1 MKSRLD
7 KYDNK
12 ESFSRVNKNQNLYD
26 DIYSNTNYSNMV
38 VIDDSNE
45 IDISKIKEIIDKQK
59 NVNKRVDKTPN
70 LEKEYDSIVPPKN
83 YENKLYD
90 INEVLKEAKSQR
102 DIMEDANE
110 KRKIQNYKFNENLDE
125 ELSKTRKVY
134 ESLVK
139 EEKELLNIMNTLTN
153 VSSVDLAKD
162 MFNDL
167 TEDSEKT
174 QLIKP
179 TDLADKV
186 DVRKVPDEN
195 TEEYST
201 DTFMFSS
208 KDFDDISDLRES
220 VRKSSTFIKI
230 LIVLVVLIVLAGA
243 GFIVALTG
251 EIMTMPGLPKVPAA
265 TKIDVD
271 ESGKITGLF

>member
-186 DVRKVPDEN
+186 DIRKVPDEN

-201 DTFMFSS
+201 DT
-208 KDFDDISDLRES
+208 RES

-243 GFIVALTG
+243 GFIVYNFF
-251 EIMTMPGLPKVPAA
+251 IK
-265 TKIDVD
+265 
-271 ESGKITGLF
+271 

>member
-167 TEDSEKT
+167 T
-174 QLIKP
+174 
-179 TDLADKV
+179 ADKV

-243 GFIVALTG
+243 GFIVYNFF
-251 EIMTMPGLPKVPAA
+251 IK
-265 TKIDVD
+265 
-271 ESGKITGLF
+271 

>member
-1 MKSRLD
+1 
-7 KYDNK
+7 
-12 ESFSRVNKNQNLYD
+12 
-26 DIYSNTNYSNMV
+26 
-38 VIDDSNE
+38 
-45 IDISKIKEIIDKQK
+45 
-59 NVNKRVDKTPN
+59 
-70 LEKEYDSIVPPKN
+70 
-83 YENKLYD
+83 
-90 INEVLKEAKSQR
+90 
-102 DIMEDANE
+102 
-110 KRKIQNYKFNENLDE
+110 
-125 ELSKTRKVY
+125 
-134 ESLVK
+134 
-139 EEKELLNIMNTLTN
+139 
-153 VSSVDLAKD
+153 

-243 GFIVALTG
+243 GFIVYNFF
-251 EIMTMPGLPKVPAA
+251 IK
-265 TKIDVD
+265 
-271 ESGKITGLF
+271 

>member
-243 GFIVALTG
+243 GFI
-251 EIMTMPGLPKVPAA
+251 IYNFFIK
-265 TKIDVD
+265 
-271 ESGKITGLF
+271 

>member
-139 EEKELLNIMNTLTN
+139 EEKELLNIMMKIQRNIVQIHLCL
-153 VSSVDLAKD
+153 V
-162 MFNDL
+162 
-167 TEDSEKT
+167 
-174 QLIKP
+174 Q
-179 TDLADKV
+179 
-186 DVRKVPDEN
+186 
-195 TEEYST
+195 
-201 DTFMFSS
+201 
-208 KDFDDISDLRES
+208 
-220 VRKSSTFIKI
+220 KI
-230 LIVLVVLIVLAGA
+230 LMIYQI
-243 GFIVALTG
+243 
-251 EIMTMPGLPKVPAA
+251 
-265 TKIDVD
+265 
-271 ESGKITGLF
+271 